1 MRRWSVFVFLVVLTA
16 CQQVQSPRFER
27 ATSIPPYQLNS
38 FADYQQAT
46 YQWLTRHRMPVTKNA
61 DWEVKLNTPFTCGEN
76 RSTGVLLVH
85 GLGDSPYFFHDI
97 ARDLC
102 AQGYQVR
109 TILLPGNGS
118 KPGDMLNAD
127 FDLWQDVTSHH
138 ISQFSRETDTL
149 FLGGFSTGANLVTL
163 AAHSRND
170 IAGLLLFSPAFESN
184 FFATRLAPFMTG
196 IYPWPNLEPEDN
208 PTRYNS
214 VAMTGFA
221 AYQNSVEA
229 LADAFDE
236 QALSLPVF
244 MVVAEQDSVVDVQ
257 RVAEY
262 FDTGFNTSIKS
273 MMWLGEAAPDMKNIE
288 GYTMQLPEYRIGAS
302 SHMAVLFSP
311 GNVLYGTKGKLRICD
326 NGQSEEKTRACE
338 NGEPVWF
345 GPWGLTEEGKVY
357 ARLTYNPYYDTMMTQ
372 VKDFLKY
379 AGQQSQ

>member
-1 MRRWSVFVFLVVLTA
+1 MRSLIVLVVLLVLSA

-27 ATSIPPYQLNS
+27 ATSMPPYQLNS
-38 FADYQQAT
+38 FSEYQQAT
-46 YQWLTRHRMPVTKNA
+46 HQWLSRHRMPVTENA
-61 DWEVKLNTPFTCGEN
+61 SWEVRLNTPFSCGE
-76 RSTGVLLVH
+76 SSSVGVLLVH

-102 AQGYQVR
+102 ASGYQVR
-109 TILLPGNGS
+109 TLLLPGHGS

-127 FDLWQDVTSHH
+127 FALWKSVTAHH
-138 ISQFSRETDTL
+138 ISLFAKEAETL

-163 AAHSRND
+163 AAHSRDD
-170 IAGLLLFSPAFESN
+170 IAGLLLFSPAYESN
-184 FFATRLAPFMTG
+184 FFATRFAPYITG

-221 AYQNSVEA
+221 AYQRSAEA
-229 LADAFDE
+229 LSDAFE
-236 QALSLPVF
+236 ERALSLPVF

-257 RVAEY
+257 RVATY
-262 FDTGFNTSIKS
+262 FNDSFDTRIKTL
-273 MMWLGEAAPDMKNIE
+273 MWLGEDAPDYPYVT
-288 GYTMQLPEYRIGAS
+288 GYTMQLPEQRIGAS

-311 GNVLYGTKGKLRICD
+311 GNVLYGTKGRLRICD
-326 NGQSEEKTRACE
+326 NGQSEQQSRACE

-357 ARLTYNPYYDTMMTQ
+357 ARLTYNPYYSTMMT
-372 VKDFLKY
+372 KLLDFMAEAQRHK
-379 AGQQSQ
+379 